1 VSGIHGLSKATIFPW
16 ANKHMKRRV
25 PSGVLCVALFHPDCD
40 RRLRHLTGSAD
51 PSLPRRRSRAPSC
64 LDTAGGELHPAL

>member
-1 VSGIHGLSKATIFPW
+1 M
-16 ANKHMKRRV
+16 KHRE
-25 PSGVLCVALFHPDCD
+25 PSGALCVALFHPDYD

-51 PSLPRRRSRAPSC
+51 PSLSRRRSRAPSC